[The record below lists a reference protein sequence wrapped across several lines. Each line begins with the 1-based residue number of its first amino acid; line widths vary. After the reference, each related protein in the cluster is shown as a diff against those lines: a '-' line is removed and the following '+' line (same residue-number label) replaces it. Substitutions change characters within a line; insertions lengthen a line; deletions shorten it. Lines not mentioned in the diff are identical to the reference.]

1 MSLFDILKNADL
13 GSMLNTI
20 AGQAKGMAGNLQRSA
35 PGGMGGL
42 LGAGAL
48 GAVLGNIMS
57 SDVVKGV
64 AMAGAG
70 AMAWNFYRKWAAQN
84 QGGQAQ
90 GAPNAAS
97 IGQGPT
103 EHEVFPFPQSE
114 PARTAPV
121 DPIGE
126 LVIRAMTYAAKADGT
141 IDATERQR
149 MQQVIGNLLPGQN
162 VDAVIDSI
170 SKETLD
176 PKKIASEVSSPEQAE
191 DVFRLSCAAIDV
203 DHFMETSYLDALAK
217 ALGIS
222 DAKKQELEREADMA
236 RRQLMAAIPA

>member
-13 GSMLNTI
+13 GSALNTI
-20 AGQAKGMAGNLQRSA
+20 VSQAKGMAGSLQKTA

-48 GAVLGNIMS
+48 GAMLGNLMS

-70 AMAWNFYRKWAAQN
+70 AVAWNFYKKWAA
-84 QGGQAQ
+84 GQA
-90 GAPNAAS
+90 
-97 IGQGPT
+97 GQQAGDT
-103 EHEVFPFPQSE
+103 PFSQA
-114 PARTAPV
+114 PAREGMV
-121 DPIGE
+121 DPTGE

-162 VDAVIDSI
+162 VDAVIDTI
-170 SKETLD
+170 SREPLD
-176 PKKIASEVSSPEQAE
+176 PQKIASEVKSPEQAE
-191 DVFRLSCAAIDV
+191 DVYRLSCAAIDV

-217 ALGIS
+217 SLGI
-222 DAKKQELEREADMA
+222 DPERKKEIESEADIA
-236 RRQLMAAIPA
+236 RKQLLSAISA

>member
-1 MSLFDILKNADL
+1 MSLFDIMKNADF

-20 AGQAKGMAGNLQRSA
+20 AGQAKGMAGNLQRTA

-70 AMAWNFYRKWAAQN
+70 AMAWNFYKKWAAQN
-84 QGGQAQ
+84 LGGQAQ
-90 GAPNAAS
+90 DTQAATNMGNS
-97 IGQGPT
+97 QAG
-103 EHEVFPFPQSE
+103 HEVFPFPQSE

-121 DPIGE
+121 DPVGE
-126 LVIRAMTYAAKADGT
+126 LVIRSMTYAAKADGT

-149 MQQVIGNLLPGQN
+149 MQQVLGNLLPGQN

-170 SKETLD
+170 GKEPLD
-176 PKKIASEVSSPEQAE
+176 PQKIAAEVSSPEQAE

-217 ALGIS
+217 ALGI
-222 DAKKQELEREADMA
+222 DEAKKLELEKEADIA
-236 RRQLMAAIPA
+236 RRQLMSAIPA

>member
-20 AGQAKGMAGNLQRSA
+20 AGQAKDMAGNLQKSA

-84 QGGQAQ
+84 QDGQAQ
-90 GAPNAAS
+90 DDPNAVG
-97 IGQGPT
+97 IGQSHAG
-103 EHEVFPFPQSE
+103 HEVFPFPQSE

-126 LVIRAMTYAAKADGT
+126 LVIRSMTYAAKADGT

-149 MQQVIGNLLPGQN
+149 MQQVLVNLLPGQN

-170 SKETLD
+170 SKEPLD

-191 DVFRLSCAAIDV
+191 DVFRLSCTAIDV

-222 DAKKQELEREADMA
+222 DAKKQELEKEADMA
-236 RRQLMAAIPA
+236 RRQLMSAIPA